1 MILLFSLGCII
12 ATIFIVYNI
21 MCYKNK
27 KSIYML
33 SDKYAILNSHY
44 YTIQLILGL
53 CNSFLL
59 LIFYIAWYIFSKNE
73 FLFII
78 LTPIIF
84 WGLNYILEF
93 YSRKKGYIGA
103 KENKN
108 IFVEIPYYLMLN
120 MRYFLVCYSKIRR
133 SICITKSNAMGHW
146 ILLFT
151 KDTF

>member
-27 KSIYML
+27 KTIYML

-93 YSRKKGYIGA
+93 YSRKKGYIGD
-103 KENKN
+103 KE
-108 IFVEIPYYLMLN
+108 E
-120 MRYFLVCYSKIRR
+120 S
-133 SICITKSNAMGHW
+133 
-146 ILLFT
+146 
-151 KDTF
+151 

>member
-1 MILLFSLGCII
+1 MLFNNIKESYYD
-12 ATIFIVYNI
+12 FIVFSWMYYCNDI
-21 MCYKNK
+21 YCLQHYVLQ
-27 KSIYML
+27 KSIYIL

-103 KENKN
+103 KE
-108 IFVEIPYYLMLN
+108 E
-120 MRYFLVCYSKIRR
+120 S
-133 SICITKSNAMGHW
+133 
-146 ILLFT
+146 
-151 KDTF
+151 

>member
-59 LIFYIAWYIFSKNE
+59 LICYIAWYIFSKNE

-103 KENKN
+103 KE
-108 IFVEIPYYLMLN
+108 E
-120 MRYFLVCYSKIRR
+120 S
-133 SICITKSNAMGHW
+133 
-146 ILLFT
+146 
-151 KDTF
+151 